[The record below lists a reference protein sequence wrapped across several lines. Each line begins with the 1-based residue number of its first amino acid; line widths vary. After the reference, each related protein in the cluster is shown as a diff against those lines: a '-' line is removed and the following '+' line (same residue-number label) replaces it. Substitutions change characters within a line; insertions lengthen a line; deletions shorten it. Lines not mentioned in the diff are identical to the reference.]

1 MKNWKDASKDEVFW
15 HWDKTKLTQN
25 DWDFHW
31 IENETSERKE
41 TILLYEYAREQNQF
55 REFGL
60 IPQEAFKDLSA
71 WEDYPLL
78 CEWPFGHEVLIHFP
92 ETPARGLSSNL
103 LKEMEASISN
113 RSLPVFDLSTLIAMQ
128 EMGIAEKTNASTLK
142 RSDTSEI
149 VSFEIDWALGPKKL
163 TKHFGNWLKKE
174 SERAQVYKRVSHD
187 NLLKSLGIYRLLQA
201 YGKFE
206 DASAH
211 AYASGNDYLYKYL
224 FNEQSEWSKAKVRAL
239 ETLVRLYPPRLFGG

>member
-1 MKNWKDASKDEVFW
+1 MKNWKDASKDKVFW

-92 ETPARGLSSNL
+92 ETPARGLSSHL
-103 LKEMEASISN
+103 LKPSSIL
-113 RSLPVFDLSTLIAMQ
+113 R
-128 EMGIAEKTNASTLK
+128 
-142 RSDTSEI
+142 
-149 VSFEIDWALGPKKL
+149 
-163 TKHFGNWLKKE
+163 
-174 SERAQVYKRVSHD
+174 
-187 NLLKSLGIYRLLQA
+187 
-201 YGKFE
+201 
-206 DASAH
+206 
-211 AYASGNDYLYKYL
+211 
-224 FNEQSEWSKAKVRAL
+224 
-239 ETLVRLYPPRLFGG
+239 